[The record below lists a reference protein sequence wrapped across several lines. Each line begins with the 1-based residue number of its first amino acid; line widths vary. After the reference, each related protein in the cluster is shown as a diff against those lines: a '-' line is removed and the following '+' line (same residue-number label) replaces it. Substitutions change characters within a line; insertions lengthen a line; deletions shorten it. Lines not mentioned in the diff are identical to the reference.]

1 MKLWDLGVKL
11 DMKSTGAAE
20 REALLDIADMIGVRG
35 KSRLLFDER
44 GIQHIYVVTGD
55 LVEKEEIQNLWQIEH
70 GDLAKDSGALALG
83 IDLVP
88 EDINPDQVGQYF
100 DIDAGEIKRMLH
112 EAYGRFSDMGKNVV
126 EGIVQGVENRTADC
140 DKDIA
145 DVMREVILK
154 MLKTTP
160 TNLVDREKAVETLG
174 KMVDV
179 YLRFRKG

>member
-20 REALLDIADMIGVRG
+20 REALLGIADMIGVRG
-35 KSRLLFDER
+35 KHRMLFDER

-70 GDLAKDSGALALG
+70 GDPAKDSGALALG

-88 EDINPDQVGQYF
+88 EDIDPDRVGQYF
-100 DIDAGEIKRMLH
+100 DIDAGEIKQMLH

-126 EGIVQGVENRTADC
+126 QGIVQGVENRAADF

-145 DVMREVILK
+145 DTVREVILT
-154 MLKTTP
+154 MLKTIP
-160 TNLVDREKAVETLG
+160 TNLMDREKAVEILG
-174 KMVDV
+174 KTIDI